1 MKKMAIFKSIVA
13 YFGAIC
19 VGLFAGLLIPLG
31 DITTCTIGIV
41 LGLFLALCAGYAA
54 IQEWQD
60 LRTMED
66 WDDEEEEEN

>member
-13 YFGAIC
+13 YFGAIGA
-19 VGLFAGLLIPLG
+19 GLFAGLLVSL
-31 DITTCTIGIV
+31 DEVTTCIVGIV

-66 WDDEEEEEN
+66 WDEEEN